1 MPPKLTQDLT
11 GSWSAPSGSLY
22 KLNVDAA
29 IFSHKKELGA
39 GSFIQ
44 DDKGLVVATLS
55 KKISTPLRG

>member
-11 GSWSAPSGSLY
+11 GSWSPPSGSLY

-29 IFSHKKELGA
+29 IFSHQKELGA
-39 GSFIQ
+39 GVFIQ